1 LSCRFGKPI
10 RIALSGAVNGDAEPQ
25 NQDSGQPQGPLI
37 GYTSARLA
45 AVEMSA
51 RTVKNLLDRA
61 KRNGL
66 LSET

>member
-1 LSCRFGKPI
+1 MATLNRKTMIP
-10 RIALSGAVNGDAEPQ
+10 VNR
-25 NQDSGQPQGPLI
+25 GPLI
-37 GYTSARLA
+37 GYRTHAPQRD
-45 AVEMSA
+45 EMSA